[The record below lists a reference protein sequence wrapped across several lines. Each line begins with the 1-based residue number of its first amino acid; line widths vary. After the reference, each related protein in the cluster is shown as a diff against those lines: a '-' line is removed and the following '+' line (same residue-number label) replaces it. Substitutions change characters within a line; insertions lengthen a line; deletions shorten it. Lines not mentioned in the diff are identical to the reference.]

1 MSSPDFPTLHLDVS
15 ARRTERALAL
25 VVLSLAVLATFLLFQ
40 QSFVRIAV
48 AALCSTLAIGI
59 AFRLLGWL
67 GGARQLTRVVCQP
80 DGQWVLSDAGGRR
93 IECEL
98 KSSSR
103 ITGSALWL
111 EWTGRTGPPLLLLN
125 GDVPAADFRRLVV
138 RLRLARLS
146 FEGAN
151 HVS

>member
-40 QSFVRIAV
+40 QSFVTIAI
-48 AALCSTLAIGI
+48 AALCSTLTIGI
-59 AFRLLGWL
+59 AFRRFGWL
-67 GGARQLTRVVCQP
+67 GGARRLTRVVCQP
-80 DGQWVLSDAGGRR
+80 DGQWVLSDVGGRR

-103 ITGSALWL
+103 ITARALWL
-111 EWTGRTGPPLLLLN
+111 EWTGGGGPPLLLLA

-138 RLRLARLS
+138 RLRLGRLS
-146 FEGAN
+146 SEGAN